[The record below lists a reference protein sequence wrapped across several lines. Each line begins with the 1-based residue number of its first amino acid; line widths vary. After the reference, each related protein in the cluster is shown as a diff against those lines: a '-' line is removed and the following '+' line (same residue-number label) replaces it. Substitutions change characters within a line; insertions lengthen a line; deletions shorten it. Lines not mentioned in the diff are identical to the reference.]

1 MSAKGD
7 KITYKARI
15 KPETVD
21 ALASLA
27 AALGFTVTTP
37 GRYHG
42 QPSTGDLLDAL
53 AARYTAVPKAVTT
66 IFKDAGIVPGE

>member
-21 ALASLA
+21 ALASMA
-27 AALGFTVTTP
+27 AALGFVVTTP

-53 AARYTAVPKAVTT
+53 AARYTAVPTAVTAVLR
-66 IFKDAGIVPGE
+66 DAGITPDD